1 MTNLYRHYNTTG
13 ILLYVGISISAI
25 KRLSEHAVQSRWFNQ
40 IAVIKIEKFE
50 TRKEAQLAE
59 KQAIE
64 RENPLF
70 NIKMNFQ
77 KVDVPFVKPVDVPF
91 VKSNRLLTFREVNA
105 MIGSICK
112 TSHPALNLARKG
124 LIESVRIN
132 ERTIRFNEA
141 SVHKFVAGKI
151 GVLA

>member
-50 TRKEAQLAE
+50 TREEAQLAE

-64 RENPLF
+64 QESPLF
-70 NIKMNFQ
+70 NIKM
-77 KVDVPFVKPVDVPF
+77 VPRKVDVPF

-112 TSHPALNLARKG
+112 TAHPALNLARKG

>member
-64 RENPLF
+64 QESPLF
-70 NIKMNFQ
+70 NIKMNFR

-91 VKSNRLLTFREVNA
+91 FKSNRLLTFREVNA

-112 TSHPALNLARKG
+112 TAHPALNLARKG

-132 ERTIRFNEA
+132 QRTIRFNEA
-141 SVHKFVAGKI
+141 SVHKFVADKI

>member
-64 RENPLF
+64 QESPLF
-70 NIKMNFQ
+70 NIKMVPQ
-77 KVDVPFVKPVDVPF
+77 KVDVPFF
-91 VKSNRLLTFREVNA
+91 KSNRLLTFREVNA

-112 TSHPALNLARKG
+112 TAHPALNLARKG

>member
-25 KRLSEHAVQSRWFNQ
+25 KRLSQHAVQSRWFNQ

-64 RENPLF
+64 QESPLF
-70 NIKMNFQ
+70 NIKMVPR
-77 KVDVPFVKPVDVPF
+77 KVYVP
-91 VKSNRLLTFREVNA
+91 SNRLLTFREVNA

-112 TSHPALNLARKG
+112 TAHPALNLARKG
-124 LIESVRIN
+124 LIESSPI
-132 ERTIRFNEA
+132 
-141 SVHKFVAGKI
+141 
-151 GVLA
+151 